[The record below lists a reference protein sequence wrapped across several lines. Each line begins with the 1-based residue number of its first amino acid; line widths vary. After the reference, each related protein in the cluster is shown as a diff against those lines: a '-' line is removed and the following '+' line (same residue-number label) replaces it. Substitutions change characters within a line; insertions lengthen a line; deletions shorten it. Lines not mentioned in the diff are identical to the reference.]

1 MKVPRKISIAGH
13 EISIKHKKGLNVG
26 GQEAWGVWDD
36 AKHIIYLRF
45 GMDKTR
51 KQEILIHEIIHA
63 IDHIHVLHLSER
75 VVKILGVEIVAAIRN
90 NNLKLIEQR
99 KSSVKP
105 KKI

>member
-13 EISIKHKKGLNVG
+13 EIAIKHKKGLSIN
-26 GQEAWGVWDD
+26 GQEAWGIWDD
-36 AKHIIYLRF
+36 DKHIIYLRF

-63 IDHIHVLHLSER
+63 IDHIHVLNLSER
-75 VVKILGVEIVAAIRN
+75 VVKILGVEIVAVIRN

-105 KKI
+105 KKV